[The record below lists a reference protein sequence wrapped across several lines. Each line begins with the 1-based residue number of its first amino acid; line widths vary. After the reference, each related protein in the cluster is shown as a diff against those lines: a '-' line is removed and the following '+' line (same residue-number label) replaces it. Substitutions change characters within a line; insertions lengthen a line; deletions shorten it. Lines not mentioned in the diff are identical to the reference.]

1 MTKKKKIVLIG
12 SILLAVL
19 LATWIV
25 ILHITAYNEKKGE
38 DSHILTM
45 YDIALLDLSTS
56 LGQFEAA
63 QSFDNQLACLQV
75 IEEQLKIL
83 SAHMQMSSSFI
94 DENTDLYMANA
105 IEVQGVADLIEG
117 GGMVNGHTVLS
128 FKEDDKISTDEAAV
142 IQQLKE
148 DVEKLR
154 IDMRK
159 SLDEEGVAAYEWLLT
174 PSEVFQKLT
183 VVMQDTEAAI
193 LKINTV

>member
-12 SILLAVL
+12 SIFLAVL
-19 LATWIV
+19 LVTCLVIV
-25 ILHITAYNEKKGE
+25 HIAAYNEKKGE

-45 YDIALLDLSTS
+45 YDSTLLDLCTS
-56 LGQFEAA
+56 LDQFEAA
-63 QSFDNQLACLQV
+63 QSPDNQLACLQV

-94 DENTDLYMANA
+94 DGNTGLYMANA
-105 IEVQGVADLIEG
+105 IDVKCVADLIEG
-117 GGMVNGHTVLS
+117 
-128 FKEDDKISTDEAAV
+128 FKQDDKISMDEAAV
-142 IQQLKE
+142 IQQLRE

-183 VVMQDTEAAI
+183 VIMQDIEAAI
-193 LKINTV
+193 LEINAV